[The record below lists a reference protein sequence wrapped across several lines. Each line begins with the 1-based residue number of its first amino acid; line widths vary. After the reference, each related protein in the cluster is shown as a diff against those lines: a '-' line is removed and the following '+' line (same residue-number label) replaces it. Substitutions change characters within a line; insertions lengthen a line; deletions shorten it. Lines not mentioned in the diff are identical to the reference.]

1 MKKKM
6 TAVFAVFLTL
16 TLTISQAVSAFAETG
31 ENLLFSQDS
40 SKADTTSEI
49 SEQQEDDDTT
59 FKDGSYI
66 ISAETD
72 QRMFYIVSDGND
84 GRIAKL
90 TVKNGQMTAAFSL
103 TGTGY
108 DKAYMGKAED
118 AASAD
123 ASQISGYTVQ
133 NGYYTYTVPVSAL
146 DQQLEIAM
154 HAVKSGKWFQHTII
168 FYSSKEAKERIE
180 KEQNQ
185 GQKTDSDNNT
195 NNSGTANSGSGSDKN
210 NGGSSKPGS
219 GSQKPSG
226 TKENSTT
233 SGNAS
238 GNKDNSK
245 NNSKTQSG
253 LADGTYT
260 PDQFSW
266 SGGSGRLAYIACDKI
281 TVKKGKAYATIRF
294 SSSSYDK
301 VQAGGGTYAST
312 GSAES
317 TFTIPVTL
325 NTNNTIS
332 ARTVAMSSPHWID
345 YTIYPYLAEAGKGN
359 GGVTKT
365 IGQKTREKN
374 TKDKDKNKDGQ
385 ESVSEIIGLGE
396 AEEIPLEY
404 AQYCRLYRY
413 ADGIKLLQI
422 DLTTDS
428 NLSYEEKAMEAQTE
442 VEYDEEGKPIAKSQS
457 EITQALYQNSTVSY
471 LLVPEGAEVPAGLDK
486 EMILISIPADK
497 TWSASKAARRFLQAL
512 DCEDMLTADAS
523 ESENPAAP
531 DFKSIVQDENNLAIL
546 PLQSQTQMET
556 LEKRFATLN
565 IPVILDRSADEKTL
579 QAKAE
584 WAKVYAALYSADE
597 QAEAAFTTMQD
608 EAFWDSLAA
617 ENSGTKGDADPG
629 ASAEAEKQNNE
640 NHADALLYTVIVA
653 VLLLLAVAAG
663 IVLKKK
669 ETKKGSHR

>member
-16 TLTISQAVSAFAETG
+16 ILTISQAVSVFAET
-31 ENLLFSQDS
+31 
-40 SKADTTSEI
+40 AD
-49 SEQQEDDDTT
+49 QQADDA
-59 FKDGSYI
+59 FADGTYTI
-66 ISAETD
+66 PAETD
-72 QRMFYIVSDGND
+72 QRMFYIVSDEGS
-84 GRIAKL
+84 GRTAVL
-90 TVKNGQMTAAFSL
+90 TVKDGQMTAAFSL

-108 DKAYMGKAED
+108 DKAYMGKVED
-118 AASAD
+118 VTDAD

-133 NGYYTYTVPVSAL
+133 NGYYTYTVSVAAL
-146 DQQLEIAM
+146 DRKLEIAM

-185 GQKTDSDNNT
+185 NQGQKPDSDKNT
-195 NNSGTANSGSGSDKN
+195 NNSGNGKSDSDSNKNKENKNNSGNKTSDKN
-210 NGGSSKPGS
+210 N
-219 GSQKPSG
+219 
-226 TKENSTT
+226 T
-233 SGNAS
+233 
-238 GNKDNSK
+238 
-245 NNSKTQSG
+245 KTQSD
-253 LADGTYT
+253 LTDGTYK

-266 SGGSGRLAYIACDKI
+266 SGGSGRLAYITCDKI

-301 VQAGGGTYAST
+301 VQAGGGTYANT

-325 NTNNTIS
+325 NANNTIS
-332 ARTVAMSSPHWID
+332 ARTVAMSAPHWVE
-345 YTIYPYLAEAGKGN
+345 YTIYPYLAETGKENESG
-359 GGVTKT
+359 TKT
-365 IGQKTREKN
+365 SAQKTERQN
-374 TKDKDKNKDGQ
+374 TKDKDKNKDRKDNK
-385 ESVSEIIGLGE
+385 EVSEIIGLGE
-396 AEEIPLEY
+396 AEEIPMKY
-404 AQYCRLYRY
+404 AEYCRLYRY
-413 ADGIKLLQI
+413 AGGIKLLQI

-428 NLSYEEKAMEAQTE
+428 SLSYEEKDMEAQTE
-442 VEYDEEGKPIAKSQS
+442 VEYDEEGRPIAKSQS

-471 LLVPEGAEVPAGLDK
+471 LLVPKGTEIPAGLDK

-497 TWSASKAARRFLQAL
+497 TWSASRAAGRFMQAL
-512 DCEDMLTADAS
+512 GCEGMLTADAS

-546 PLQSQTQMET
+546 PLQPQTQLET

-584 WAKVYAALYSADE
+584 WAKVYAALYGADE

-608 EAFWDSLAA
+608 EAFRDKNHN
-617 ENSGTKGDADPG
+617 E
-629 ASAEAEKQNNE
+629 E
-640 NHADALLYTVIVA
+640 NHADAFLYAAIAIT
-653 VLLLLAVAAG
+653 VLLFTAAAG
-663 IVLKKK
+663 IVIKKK
-669 ETKKGSHR
+669 QTKKR